1 MNSIDGL
8 TLYWWNLCAD
18 QVELSFTCPQP
29 DLLAYLK
36 SVNILAQAYSP
47 LGSTG
52 ASHTSMEVIDRL
64 AKKHNV
70 EGANIL
76 ISWQV
81 GRGANP
87 LPKSV
92 TASRI
97 KNNAKLVPLTVEELR
112 ELEEE
117 ANKQPFKKVCDQSED
132 FGYDIYEASH
142 PQNNDKAQWALLSK
156 ASSHS

>member
-1 MNSIDGL
+1 
-8 TLYWWNLCAD
+8 
-18 QVELSFTCPQP
+18 
-29 DLLAYLK
+29 
-36 SVNILAQAYSP
+36 
-47 LGSTG
+47 
-52 ASHTSMEVIDRL
+52 
-64 AKKHNV
+64 V

-97 KNNAKLVPLTVEELR
+97 KNNAKLVNLTEQELKQ
-112 ELEEE
+112 LEDT
-117 ANKQPFKKVCDQSED
+117 AKKQPFKKVCDQSED

-142 PQNNDKAQWALLSK
+142 QQHSDKAQWAQLS
-156 ASSHS
+156 

>member
-1 MNSIDGL
+1 VAALHSKSHHFF
-8 TLYWWNLCAD
+8 TD

-29 DLLAYLK
+29 ELLAYLK
-36 SVNILAQAYSP
+36 SVDILAQAYSP

-52 ASHTSMEVIDRL
+52 ASHTSLEVIDKL

-97 KNNAKLVPLTVEELR
+97 KNNAKLVNLSSEELK
-112 ELEEE
+112 ELEDA
-117 ANKQPFKKVCDQSED
+117 ANKQPFKKVCDQSD
-132 FGYDIYEASH
+132 DLGYDIYEAEH
-142 PQNNDKAQWALLSK
+142 PQNSDKAQWAKLSK
-156 ASSHS
+156 SS

>member
-1 MNSIDGL
+1 MHS
-8 TLYWWNLCAD
+8 TD

-29 DLLAYLK
+29 ELLAYLK
-36 SVNILAQAYSP
+36 KVDVLAQAYSP

-52 ASHTSMEVIDRL
+52 ASHTSMDVISKL

-92 TASRI
+92 TPSRI
-97 KNNAKLVPLTVEELR
+97 ENNAKLVNLSAQEIQ
-112 ELEEE
+112 ELED
-117 ANKQPFKKVCDQSED
+117 AAVQQPFKKVCDQSDD
-132 FGYDIYEASH
+132 FGYDIFEAS
-142 PQNNDKAQWALLSK
+142 NAKNSDKAQWASM
-156 ASSHS
+156 SS